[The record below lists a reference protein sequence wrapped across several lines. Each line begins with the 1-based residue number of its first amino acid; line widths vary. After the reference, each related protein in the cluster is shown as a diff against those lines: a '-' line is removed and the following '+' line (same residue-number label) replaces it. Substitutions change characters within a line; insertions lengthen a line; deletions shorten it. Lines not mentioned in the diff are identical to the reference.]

1 MHLLFHIHRLKSNL
15 PKHAFAFKLAPFEG
29 LIVTP
34 PRQIP
39 LKRKRSPTSLISTK
53 IQISRHVI
61 TSVIIKMTDEVLLLC
76 ESRQDIYITEVLQT
90 LQKHFSKTFEGLI
103 TEATLFAKQANL
115 CQHFPHHRHQRSL
128 WTNANVLRILCLGDI
143 FRRWKLK
150 AFTVFSKSPLYWLH
164 VRGTTGL
171 NQKKTQGEGSKKHET
186 KQKIIRICWTVRSR
200 ASGPLTVDLSQ
211 QQFTKQ
217 IICLIEKNQEKNKS
231 NLPVVIKA
239 YGTSLQ
245 QK

>member
-34 PRQIP
+34 PRRIP

-90 LQKHFSKTFEGLI
+90 LQKNFSKTFEGLI

-115 CQHFPHHRHQRSL
+115 CQHFAPSQTSKKFMNQCKCPENTL
-128 WTNANVLRILCLGDI
+128 
-143 FRRWKLK
+143 FRRHLQEVK
-150 AFTVFSKSPLYWLH
+150 VESLH
-164 VRGTTGL
+164 SF
-171 NQKKTQGEGSKKHET
+171 Q
-186 KQKIIRICWTVRSR
+186 
-200 ASGPLTVDLSQ
+200 
-211 QQFTKQ
+211 
-217 IICLIEKNQEKNKS
+217 
-231 NLPVVIKA
+231 
-239 YGTSLQ
+239 
-245 QK
+245 